1 MGMLFQTLSRIKK
14 PLYTKLE
21 PRLRGHA
28 APQQRL
34 LAIALVA
41 TSAIW
46 GKQLGMSLKDK
57 VTIALAAV
65 ADPAGGDVIASGR
78 AAGIVV
84 KDDGQ
89 AGLVLAIDGLDRTA
103 AERLQAAVEVAV
115 KRVPGITAARIILTA
130 DRTSAPASAA
140 RPAESTVPGIRK
152 LVAVASGKGGVGKS
166 TVAANLAFAL
176 ARAGQ
181 AVGLLDADIHG
192 PSVPTLLGI
201 TGRARIEND
210 RLQPETRFG
219 IKALSMGMM
228 TDPNKAIVWRGPMAS
243 SALVQMVE
251 QCDWGALD
259 VLVIDLPPGTGDV
272 QLTLAQKLKPDG
284 AVIVSTPQDLALID
298 ARRAVAMF
306 NDVGV
311 RVLGV
316 VENMAGYCCPAC
328 GHVSDPF
335 GRGGAEAE
343 AATMGVPFLGRIP
356 LQMAVRA
363 AADAG
368 QPVSGDSAAIF
379 DEIAAGVIATT
390 GL

>member
-1 MGMLFQTLSRIKK
+1 MAVKDDVMAS
-14 PLYTKLE
+14 
-21 PRLRGHA
+21 
-28 APQQRL
+28 
-34 LAIALVA
+34 LA
-41 TSAIW
+41 S
-46 GKQLGMSLKDK
+46 
-57 VTIALAAV
+57 V
-65 ADPAGGDVIASGR
+65 ADPAGNDSVITTGR
-78 AAGIVV
+78 AAGLVV
-84 KDDGQ
+84 KPDGTV
-89 AGLVLAIDGLDRTA
+89 GLVLAVDGLDNTT
-103 AERLQAAVEVAV
+103 AERLQAAIEAAV
-115 KRVPGITAARIILTA
+115 KRVPGVASLRIILTA
-130 DRTSAPASAA
+130 DRAATPATAPKTT
-140 RPAESTVPGIRK
+140 TVPGIRK

-181 AVGLLDADIHG
+181 SVGLLDADIYG

-201 TGRARIEND
+201 EGRARVEND
-210 RLQPETRFG
+210 RLQPEVRHG

-228 TDPNKAIVWRGPMAS
+228 TDPGKAIIWRGPMAS

-306 NDVGV
+306 AEVNV

-335 GRGGAEAE
+335 GHGGAEAE

-356 LQMAVRA
+356 LQMDVRI
-363 AADAG
+363 AADTAMPIAG
-368 QPVSGDSAAIF
+368 EVAAIF
-379 DEIAAGVIATT
+379 DDIARGVIVTV

>member
-1 MGMLFQTLSRIKK
+1 
-14 PLYTKLE
+14 
-21 PRLRGHA
+21 
-28 APQQRL
+28 
-34 LAIALVA
+34 
-41 TSAIW
+41 
-46 GKQLGMSLKDK
+46 MSLKDA
-57 VTIALAAV
+57 VTTALAGV
-65 ADPAGGDVIASGR
+65 EDPQGGDVLASGR

-89 AGLVLAIDGLDRTA
+89 VGLVLAVDGLDRTT
-103 AERLQAAVEVAV
+103 AERLQATVEAAV
-115 KRVPGITAARIILTA
+115 KRVPGVSAARIILTA
-130 DRTSAPASAA
+130 DRASAPAGNA
-140 RPAESTVPGIRK
+140 RPRETTVPGIRK

-181 AVGLLDADIHG
+181 TVGLLDADIYG

-201 TGRARIEND
+201 EGRARVEND
-210 RLQPETRFG
+210 KLQPEMRHG

-272 QLTLAQKLKPDG
+272 QLTMAQKLKPDG

-306 NDVGV
+306 GEVGV

-316 VENMAGYCCPAC
+316 VENMAGYCCPNC

-335 GRGGAEAE
+335 GHGGAEKEAE
-343 AATMGVPFLGRIP
+343 AMGVPFLGRIP
-356 LQMAVRA
+356 LQMEVRTA
-363 AADAG
+363 SETA
-368 QPVSGDSAAIF
+368 QPVSGETAAIF
-379 DEIAAGVIATT
+379 DEIARSVMVTV

>member
-1 MGMLFQTLSRIKK
+1 
-14 PLYTKLE
+14 
-21 PRLRGHA
+21 
-28 APQQRL
+28 
-34 LAIALVA
+34 
-41 TSAIW
+41 
-46 GKQLGMSLKDK
+46 MSLKDK

-201 TGRARIEND
+201 TGRARVEND

-356 LQMAVRA
+356 LQMTVRA

>member
-1 MGMLFQTLSRIKK
+1 M
-14 PLYTKLE
+14 
-21 PRLRGHA
+21 
-28 APQQRL
+28 
-34 LAIALVA
+34 ALKELIS
-41 TSAIW
+41 T
-46 GKQLGMSLKDK
+46 
-57 VTIALAAV
+57 ALAGV
-65 ADPAGGDVIASGR
+65 ADPAGGGNVLASGR
-78 AAGIVV
+78 AAGLVV

-89 AGLVLAIDGLDRTA
+89 AGLVLAVDGLDRTA
-103 AERLQAAVEVAV
+103 AERLQAQVEAAIR
-115 KRVPGITAARIILTA
+115 KVPGVAGVRIILTA
-130 DRTSAPASAA
+130 DRAAAPAAGA
-140 RPAESTVPGIRK
+140 RPRATTVPGIRK
-152 LVAVASGKGGVGKS
+152 LIAVASGKGGVGKS

-201 TGRARIEND
+201 GGRARVEND
-210 RLQPETRFG
+210 RLQPETRHG

-228 TDPNKAIVWRGPMAS
+228 TDPGKAIVWRGPMAS

-259 VLVIDLPPGTGDV
+259 VLVIDLPPGTGDI

-316 VENMAGYCCPAC
+316 VENMAGYCCPNC

-335 GRGGAEAE
+335 GHGGAEAE
-343 AATMGVPFLGRIP
+343 AQAMGVPFLGRIP
-356 LQMAVRA
+356 LELAVRT

-368 QPVSGDSAAIF
+368 QPLTGPVAEQFDAI
-379 DEIAAGVIATT
+379 ARSVMVTAG
-390 GL
+390 L

>member
-1 MGMLFQTLSRIKK
+1 
-14 PLYTKLE
+14 
-21 PRLRGHA
+21 
-28 APQQRL
+28 
-34 LAIALVA
+34 
-41 TSAIW
+41 
-46 GKQLGMSLKDK
+46 MSPKDA
-57 VTIALAAV
+57 VTTALAGV
-65 ADPAGGDVIASGR
+65 EDPQGGDVLKSGR

-89 AGLVLAIDGLDRTA
+89 VGLVLAVDGLDRTT
-103 AERLQAAVEVAV
+103 AERLQATVEAAV
-115 KRVPGITAARIILTA
+115 KRVPGVSAARIILTA
-130 DRTSAPASAA
+130 DRASAPAGNA
-140 RPAESTVPGIRK
+140 RPKETTVPGIRK

-181 AVGLLDADIHG
+181 TVGLLDADIYG

-201 TGRARIEND
+201 EGRARVEND
-210 RLQPETRFG
+210 KLQPEMRHG

-306 NDVGV
+306 GEVGV

-316 VENMAGYCCPAC
+316 VENMAGYACPKC

-335 GRGGAEAE
+335 GHGGAEKE
-343 AATMGVPFLGRIP
+343 ADVMGVPFLGRIP
-356 LQMAVRA
+356 LQMAVRE
-363 AADAG
+363 AADGG
-368 QPVSGDSAAIF
+368 QPITGDTAAIF
-379 DEIAAGVIATT
+379 DEIARGVIVTV

>member
-1 MGMLFQTLSRIKK
+1 MAIKDD
-14 PLYTKLE
+14 
-21 PRLRGHA
+21 
-28 APQQRL
+28 
-34 LAIALVA
+34 V
-41 TSAIW
+41 SA
-46 GKQLGMSLKDK
+46 
-57 VTIALAAV
+57 ALAGLP
-65 ADPAGGDVIASGR
+65 DPAGGGSLIATGR
-78 AAGIVV
+78 AAGLVV

-89 AGLVLAIDGLDRTA
+89 VGLVLAVDGLDKTA
-103 AERLQAAVEVAV
+103 AERLQAMVEAAVR
-115 KRVPGITAARIILTA
+115 RVPGVTAARIILTA
-130 DRTSAPASAA
+130 DRAAAPAGAA
-140 RPAESTVPGIRK
+140 RPKDTTVPGIRK

-181 AVGLLDADIHG
+181 AVGLLDADIYG

-201 TGRARIEND
+201 SGRARVEND
-210 RLQPETRFG
+210 KLQPESRHG

-228 TDPNKAIVWRGPMAS
+228 TDPGKAIVWRGPMAS

-306 NDVGV
+306 GEVNV

-316 VENMAGYCCPAC
+316 VENMAGYCCPNC

-335 GRGGAEAE
+335 GHGGAEAE
-343 AATMGVPFLGRIP
+343 AQAMGVPFLGRIP
-356 LQMAVRA
+356 LQMDVRSA
-363 AADAG
+363 SETA
-368 QPVSGDSAAIF
+368 QPVGGDTGAQFDAI
-379 DEIAAGVIATT
+379 ARSVMVTV

>member
-1 MGMLFQTLSRIKK
+1 M
-14 PLYTKLE
+14 
-21 PRLRGHA
+21 A
-28 APQQRL
+28 
-34 LAIALVA
+34 
-41 TSAIW
+41 
-46 GKQLGMSLKDK
+46 LKDA
-57 VTIALAAV
+57 VAAALAGV
-65 ADPAGGDVIASGR
+65 ADTGERVSGL
-78 AAGIVV
+78 VV
-84 KDDGQ
+84 RDDGNV
-89 AGLVLAIDGLDRTA
+89 GLVLDIAGLDNRT
-103 AERLQAAVEVAV
+103 AERLQAAVEAGLR
-115 KRVPGITAARIILTA
+115 RVPGVTAVRTILTA
-130 DRTSAPASAA
+130 ERGTAPPADAPVA
-140 RPAESTVPGIRK
+140 RPPTVPGIRR
-152 LVAVASGKGGVGKS
+152 LIAVASGKGGVGKS
-166 TVAANLAFAL
+166 TVAVNLAVAL
-176 ARAGQ
+176 ARAGHK
-181 AVGLLDADIHG
+181 VGLLDADIYG

-201 TGRARIEND
+201 EGRAQMAGGK
-210 RLQPETRFG
+210 LQPAAAHG
-219 IKALSMGMM
+219 IVALSMGMM
-228 TDPNKAIVWRGPMAS
+228 TDPGKAIVWRGPMAS
-243 SALVQMVE
+243 SAMMQMIE
-251 QCDWGALD
+251 HADWGALD
-259 VLVIDLPPGTGDV
+259 VMVIDLPPGTGDV

>member
-1 MGMLFQTLSRIKK
+1 M
-14 PLYTKLE
+14 
-21 PRLRGHA
+21 A
-28 APQQRL
+28 
-34 LAIALVA
+34 V
-41 TSAIW
+41 
-46 GKQLGMSLKDK
+46 KQDVMA
-57 VTIALAAV
+57 ALAGV
-65 ADPAGGDVIASGR
+65 ADPAGGGSVAATGR
-78 AAGIVV
+78 AAGLVV
-84 KDDGQ
+84 KPDGT
-89 AGLVLAIDGLDRTA
+89 AGLVLAVDGLDRTA
-103 AERLQAAVEVAV
+103 AERLQAAVEAAV
-115 KRVPGITAARIILTA
+115 NRVPGITSARIILTA
-130 DRTSAPASAA
+130 DRAAAPAGAA
-140 RPAESTVPGIRK
+140 PPRQTTVPGIRK

-166 TVAANLAFAL
+166 TVAVNLAFAL

-181 AVGLLDADIHG
+181 SVGLLDADIYG

-201 TGRARIEND
+201 SGRARVEND
-210 RLQPETRFG
+210 RLQPEVRHG

-228 TDPNKAIVWRGPMAS
+228 TDPGKAIVWRGPMAS

-306 NDVGV
+306 SEVSV

-316 VENMAGYCCPAC
+316 VENMAGYCCPNC
-328 GHVSDPF
+328 GNVSDPF
-335 GRGGAEAE
+335 GHGGAETE
-343 AATMGVPFLGRIP
+343 AGVMGVPFLGRIP
-356 LQMAVRA
+356 LQLDVRT

-368 QPVSGDSAAIF
+368 QPISGPVAAIF
-379 DEIAAGVIATT
+379 DEIARGVMVTV

>member
-1 MGMLFQTLSRIKK
+1 M
-14 PLYTKLE
+14 
-21 PRLRGHA
+21 
-28 APQQRL
+28 
-34 LAIALVA
+34 A
-41 TSAIW
+41 TRDDVMA
-46 GKQLGMSLKDK
+46 
-57 VTIALAAV
+57 ALASV
-65 ADPAGGDVIASGR
+65 ADPAGGGGVASTGR
-78 AAGIVV
+78 AAGVVV
-84 KDDGQ
+84 KPDGT
-89 AGLVLAIDGLDRTA
+89 AGLVLAVDGLDRTA
-103 AERLQAAVEVAV
+103 AERLQAAVEAAV
-115 KRVPGITAARIILTA
+115 KRVPGITSARIILTA
-130 DRTSAPASAA
+130 DRATAPAGAT
-140 RPAESTVPGIRK
+140 PPKQTTVPGIRK

-181 AVGLLDADIHG
+181 TVGLLDADIYG
-192 PSVPTLLGI
+192 PSVPALLGI
-201 TGRARIEND
+201 ESRARVEND
-210 RLQPETRFG
+210 RLQPETRHG

-228 TDPNKAIVWRGPMAS
+228 TDPAKAIVWRGPMAS

-306 NDVGV
+306 AEVNV

-316 VENMAGYCCPAC
+316 VENMAGYCCPNC

-335 GRGGAEAE
+335 GHGGAEAE
-343 AATMGVPFLGRIP
+343 AATMGVPFLGRLP
-356 LQMAVRA
+356 LRQDVRT

-368 QPVSGDSAAIF
+368 QPIAGPVAAIF
-379 DEIAAGVIATT
+379 DEIARGVIVTV

>member
-1 MGMLFQTLSRIKK
+1 
-14 PLYTKLE
+14 
-21 PRLRGHA
+21 
-28 APQQRL
+28 
-34 LAIALVA
+34 
-41 TSAIW
+41 
-46 GKQLGMSLKDK
+46 MSLKNQ
-57 VTIALAAV
+57 VATALAAV
-65 ADPAGGDVIASGR
+65 ADPAGGDVVSSGR

-89 AGLVLAIDGLDRTA
+89 AGLVLAVDGLDRTT
-103 AERLQAAVEVAV
+103 AERLQAAVEAAV
-115 KRVPGITAARIILTA
+115 KRVPGVTAARIILTA

-140 RPAESTVPGIRK
+140 RPAASTVPGIRK

-181 AVGLLDADIHG
+181 AAGLLDADIHG

-201 TGRARIEND
+201 TGRARVEND
-210 RLQPETRFG
+210 RLQPESRHG

-316 VENMAGYCCPAC
+316 VENMAGYACPAC

-335 GRGGAEAE
+335 GHGGAEAE

-356 LQMAVRA
+356 LQMLVRE

-368 QPVSGDSAAIF
+368 QPIREEPAAIF
-379 DEIAAGVIATT
+379 DEIAAGVIATV